1 LLIQQSPIIVYHLPT
16 KENKLRSP
24 FSFPAKKRKFAVSVF
39 HLQQTNIFRVY
50 TVPIY
55 ALPFQ
60 TEMENGLGIFLY
72 PFNICSS
79 YKWKFVVCPFVTKKQ
94 TEAIRLQTD

>member
-1 LLIQQSPIIVYHLPT
+1 LLKQQSPIIVYHLPT

-24 FSFPAKKRKFAVSVF
+24 FSFPAKKRKLPFPFSICSK
-39 HLQQTNIFRVY
+39 QTFSGIN
-50 TVPIY
+50 IY

-79 YKWKFVVCPFVTKKQ
+79 YKWKFVVCPFVTKNQ